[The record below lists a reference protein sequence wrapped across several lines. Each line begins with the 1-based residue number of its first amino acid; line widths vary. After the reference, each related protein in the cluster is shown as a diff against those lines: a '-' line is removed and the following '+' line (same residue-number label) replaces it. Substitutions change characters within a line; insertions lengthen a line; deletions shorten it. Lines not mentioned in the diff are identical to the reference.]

1 MPATT
6 PKQRVTAAIAEHHP
20 DELYARN
27 RGMLKMSHQQLH
39 DYAATKGLGKS
50 GERHDHTPG
59 DGGFAHHGTTREGP
73 HLSEG
78 TSQQTAS
85 GGPGAGRSAVG
96 GFRNQGSTA
105 ATPRGG
111 ASTKTGKTMGGPT
124 GGAANVGTFRTAAKD
139 GPHAGSAG
147 ASGRSAGVAAHQE
160 PKAFRESG
168 TCYPGPNER
177 SRAAATG
184 SATGGPGAGSSRS
197 AGFRTNMEGR
207 STGTAG
213 HFGLPLSRHQP
224 GHGTGDYAA
233 ARPNNVVQTDRIRG
247 LEGQQG
253 PKHGTTKTPPQAFR
267 NAGTTKH
274 GTKFLQAARD
284 RMKAKGTE
292 GAFTRAAGKA
302 GQSVQ
307 AHARSVLN
315 NPHASGLEKKRANFA
330 RVAAKIARN
339 R

>member
-20 DELYARN
+20 DQLYARN

-39 DYAATKGLGKS
+39 DYAATKGLGTS

-73 HLSEG
+73 HLSAAG
-78 TSQQTAS
+78 SQQTAS
-85 GGPGAGRSAVG
+85 GGPGAGSSKSG
-96 GFRNQGSTA
+96 GIRHQGSTA
-105 ATPRGG
+105 PLPKGG
-111 ASTKTGKTMGGPT
+111 ASTKTGREFGT
-124 GGAANVGTFRTAAKD
+124 GGAANVGSFRTAAKD
-139 GPHAGSAG
+139 GPHAGAAG
-147 ASGRSAGVAAHQE
+147 ASGRSAGVANNQG

-177 SRAAATG
+177 SRATATG
-184 SATGGPGAGSSRS
+184 SATGGPGAGSSAS
-197 AGFRTNMEGR
+197 GGFRTNMEGR
-207 STGTAG
+207 STGAAG

-224 GHGTGDYAA
+224 GHGTGNYAA
-233 ARPNNVVQTDRIRG
+233 ARLNNVVQTDRIHG

-253 PKHGTTKTPPQAFR
+253 PKHGTTKTPRQAFR
-267 NAGTTKH
+267 NAGTTVH
-274 GTKFLQAARD
+274 GTKFLQDARD

-292 GAFTRAAGKA
+292 GAFTRAAGRA

-307 AHARSVLN
+307 QHAKSVLA
-315 NPHASGLEKKRANFA
+315 NPRASGLEKKRANFA
-330 RVAAKIARN
+330 RVAAKVAHGR
-339 R
+339 